1 MRWTLIGLVELT
13 VVVSGCGPATGQTGS
28 TGSLASSASF
38 IPMSEK
44 FTTANALPDGGPDLS
59 SAVTVRLTGFP
70 QSCGSSAVPDGGRA
84 MVLEMRPQNLAP
96 LVGSYTV
103 GARCDPE
110 IAACAYGVDPGFF
123 QAAAGSVT
131 IDNAGSGFVSG
142 AYSLTL
148 ANSEEVLSGRFFA
161 PYCPP

>member
-28 TGSLASSASF
+28 TGSLSSSASF

-96 LVGSYTV
+96 LVGSSTQWAR
-103 GARCDPE
+103 GATRG

-148 ANSEEVLSGRFFA
+148 ANSEKR
-161 PYCPP
+161 Y